1 MTVGNGTWETAI
13 EAEGSHEEETE
24 TAKQLSV
31 TKIMLLFVS
40 LSTKSYIVKVRQ
52 TRRMTEQNVLSFP

>member
-24 TAKQLSV
+24 TAKQLNM
-31 TKIMLLFVS
+31 TKTMLIFVS
-40 LSTKSYIVKVRQ
+40 LRQ
-52 TRRMTEQNVLSFP
+52 TFKTNVPNLTQLKSDRLGE

>member
-1 MTVGNGTWETAI
+1 MTVGNGTRETAD

-24 TAKQLSV
+24 SAKQLNG

-40 LSTKSYIVKVRQ
+40 LRHTLKK
-52 TRRMTEQNVLSFP
+52 NVPNLT

>member
-1 MTVGNGTWETAI
+1 MGNGTWETAI

-40 LSTKSYIVKVRQ
+40 LRQ
-52 TRRMTEQNVLSFP
+52 TFKKNVPNLT